1 MPRAEATWD
10 LRLYIAGQTPKSLAA
25 LANLKR
31 ACSEHLAG
39 HYRLEVIDLLLHPE
53 LAGRDQ
59 ILCIPTLVRKSP
71 HPVVKLLGDLSN
83 TENLLLGLDVAPA
96 ATPAVTH

>member
-31 ACSEHLAG
+31 VCAEHLAG
-39 HYRLEVIDLLLHPE
+39 RYRLEVIDLLLHPE

-59 ILCIPTLVRKSP
+59 ILGIPTLVRKLP
-71 HPVVKLLGDLSN
+71 HPAVKLLGDLSN
-83 TENLLLGLDVAPA
+83 TENLLLGLDIAPA
-96 ATPAVTH
+96 ATH